1 MTTVLAALPLLITV
15 GCMVGRMKAHLAAV
29 VSVILTLV
37 IALGPLH
44 VGTAPLLAG
53 LGQIM
58 PTLLEVVAILLGGV
72 LLSQLLTTVGAQGR
86 IAGWIGRVNAGSPDR
101 AALLMVLGV
110 TPFAESVTG
119 FGMGAVVATPLLL
132 RLGFGATK
140 SIILA
145 LLGLFLTTWGAL
157 APGTLVA
164 AALGGVDVADLAV
177 RSGLLALWPILVA
190 AVATLLIV
198 NGRRISPLLLVEAVV
213 LALLEWATLATAN
226 LLIGPALAGA
236 IAGLVATLLMLGRLR
251 LAGTSLAMDAET
263 ARSLLPYGI
272 LVVGLLGCT
281 LGVRALGLT
290 GPFTL
295 LTHGSVWLGITCL
308 STGLLFRLPR
318 DQALP
323 SLLKAVRSWWRVAVA
338 TGCFLAFGALFTA
351 AGMSSTLATALA
363 GLGSGYLL
371 LAPVLG
377 GLSGF
382 VAGSNAG
389 ANAMFSASQAQTAAA
404 VGASTLQVVAVQNL
418 TSGVLTIAAPSRVA
432 LAVTMSPQAQP
443 GPAYR
448 WLLGIGTVVVAGMA
462 VASFLG

>member
-15 GCMVGRMKAHLAAV
+15 GCMVGRMKAHLAAL
-29 VSVILTLV
+29 VSVLLTTV
-37 IALGPLH
+37 IALWPLGVGP
-44 VGTAPLLAG
+44 APLLRG
-53 LGQIM
+53 LGAIM

-132 RLGFGATK
+132 RLGFGPTK

-164 AALGGVDVADLAV
+164 AALGGVDVHELAV
-177 RSGLLALWPILVA
+177 RSGMLALWPILVA
-190 AVATLLIV
+190 AVATLMIV
-198 NGRRISPLLLVEAVV
+198 NGPRLSPVLVGEAIV
-213 LALLEWATLATAN
+213 LALLQWAALAAAN
-226 LLIGPALAGA
+226 LVIGPALAGA

-251 LAGTSLAMDAET
+251 LSGTSLSMDRET

-281 LGVRALGLT
+281 LAVRGFGLT
-290 GPFTL
+290 GPLTL
-295 LTHGSVWLGITCL
+295 LTHGSVWLAITCL
-308 STGLLFRLPR
+308 STGLLFGLPAG
-318 DQALP
+318 QALP
-323 SLLKAVRSWWRVAVA
+323 SLIRAVRSWWRVALA
-338 TGCFLAFGALFTA
+338 TGAFLAFGALFTA
-351 AGMSSTLATALA
+351 AGMSSTLAAALA
-363 GLGSGYLL
+363 GLGDGYLL
-371 LAPVLG
+371 LAPVLA

-432 LAVTMSPQAQP
+432 LAITMSPEAKP

-448 WLLGIGTVVVAGMA
+448 WLLGVGAVVVAGMA
-462 VASFLG
+462 VISLVL